1 MKDKSELVIMLEWH
15 APQKKLMTLFYR
27 KQIPDSESTDM
38 SCTCGHV
45 FKEIKLIGGK
55 RFSGKTEIVYDESR
69 NYFKCRC
76 NIAILCQLGY
86 GQQIA
91 TCQPWS
97 WMLQRLKALLSILF
111 IIPYAT
117 NVVNLLNKH
126 QLLFSQRSFPLFSWP
141 WCLIQKVKLW
151 GETRC

>member
-1 MKDKSELVIMLEWH
+1 MLEWQ

-55 RFSGKTEIVYDESR
+55 RFSGKTEILYDESR
-69 NYFKCRC
+69 SYFKCRC

-91 TCQPWS
+91 TCQP
-97 WMLQRLKALLSILF
+97 
-111 IIPYAT
+111 
-117 NVVNLLNKH
+117 
-126 QLLFSQRSFPLFSWP
+126 
-141 WCLIQKVKLW
+141 
-151 GETRC
+151 

>member
-1 MKDKSELVIMLEWH
+1 MLEWQ

-55 RFSGKTEIVYDESR
+55 RFSGKTEILYDESR
-69 NYFKCRC
+69 NYYFKCRC
-76 NIAILCQLGY
+76 NIAILSQLGY

-91 TCQPWS
+91 TCQP
-97 WMLQRLKALLSILF
+97 
-111 IIPYAT
+111 
-117 NVVNLLNKH
+117 
-126 QLLFSQRSFPLFSWP
+126 
-141 WCLIQKVKLW
+141 
-151 GETRC
+151 

>member
-1 MKDKSELVIMLEWH
+1 MLEWQ

-91 TCQPWS
+91 TCQP
-97 WMLQRLKALLSILF
+97 
-111 IIPYAT
+111 
-117 NVVNLLNKH
+117 
-126 QLLFSQRSFPLFSWP
+126 
-141 WCLIQKVKLW
+141 
-151 GETRC
+151 